1 MKDDRRRARFLA
13 WFLATYREDS
23 ASARSRFMAD
33 SARTGDPA
41 YTKGRVSQLLDPR
54 QPFGERAAENVA
66 QRFGLP
72 ADYFERDDEASTPPP
87 GLRVVSAADWD
98 LLQEVRLVMSD
109 NELERLHHQAALLLE
124 RAASVLQARK
134 ITASPPAMSD
144 SLQSVYTGATPI
156 AQTPPVQEKRT
167 EPMAGPGITSPNVH
181 TMQQRTKSPA
191 MGDRAKRAT
200 LTQNESAAHKR
211 GDRRGASTRTKDR

>member
-1 MKDDRRRARFLA
+1 MKDARRRDRFLA

-23 ASARSRFMAD
+23 AAARSRFMAD
-33 SARTGDPA
+33 SARTGEPA
-41 YTKGRVSQLLDPR
+41 YTKGRVSQLFDHR

-72 ADYFERDDEASTPPP
+72 LDYFERADGVSAPPP
-87 GLRVVSAADWD
+87 DLRVVSAADWD
-98 LLQEVRLVMSD
+98 LLQEVKLVMSD

-134 ITASPPAMSD
+134 SAASAPPISQP
-144 SLQSVYTGATPI
+144 LQSVYTDAAAI
-156 AQTPPVQEKRT
+156 AQTPPVPEKRT
-167 EPMAGPGITSPNVH
+167 DPPEGHRITSPNVH
-181 TMQQRTKSPA
+181 AMQKSSTKSPA

-200 LTQNESAAHKR
+200 LTLSETATKR
-211 GDRRGASTRTKDR
+211 GDRRVSTTKER